1 MPIELFLLLFLFLLN
16 AYISGGEIA
25 LVALGPHHMREIAR
39 RHPRWAPTLE
49 VWSKHPS
56 QMITTILVTS
66 NIAIIAFS
74 SVATAL
80 SLRLSEAYQWDP
92 LLVSAVTLGVS
103 GVAVLFTEIAPKV
116 VAKRHPAR
124 VAVLVIPGLIFVEK
138 ALGPFIRLLVKAIRA
153 LTRPFGGEEG
163 DSLPLVTEEDLVR
176 VVDES
181 ARGGAIETEEKEMIR
196 SVLEF
201 GDTVVKDVMVPRTQM
216 EGVAETASVEECLE
230 RFIESGATRLP
241 VYRDNLDHIVGLLYA
256 KDFLAVLK
264 MRDLVILR
272 DVLRPVFFVPETK
285 PVTELL
291 REFRKGRMHM
301 AVVVDEYGGTSGLV
315 TMEDLVEE
323 IIGEIRDEYDQDAPL
338 ARRLADESWDVDA
351 AIEVFELQRELNSE
365 LGAEAESS
373 TLSGLLAEKLGRI
386 PHQGDRVEIGE
397 WQAEVSASN
406 DRVALRVTLRRLVE
420 RA

>member
-1 MPIELFLLLFLFLLN
+1 MPIEIPLLLFLFFLN
-16 AYISGGEIA
+16 AYVSGGEIA
-25 LVALGPHHMREIAR
+25 LVALGSHHMHAIAE

-49 VWSKHPS
+49 VWRKQPS

-66 NIAIIAFS
+66 NITIIAFS

-80 SLRLSEAYQWDP
+80 SLKLAETYQWDP
-92 LLVSAVTLGVS
+92 LLVSFVTLGVS

-138 ALGPFIRLLVKAIRA
+138 VLGPFIRLLVKAIRA

-201 GDTVVKDVMVPRTQM
+201 GDTVVKDVMIPRTQV

-230 RFIESGATRLP
+230 RFIDSGATRLP
-241 VYRDNLDHIVGLLYA
+241 VYRENLDQIIGLLYA

-323 IIGEIRDEYDQDAPL
+323 IIGEIRDEYDQEAPL
-338 ARRLADESWDVDA
+338 ARRSPDGVWDVDA
-351 AIEVFELQRELNSE
+351 AIEIFELQRELGTEISDIGE
-365 LGAEAESS
+365 STTLG
-373 TLSGLLAEKLGRI
+373 GVLAERLGRI
-386 PHQGDRVEIGE
+386 PRQGDWVTLGE
-397 WQAEVSASN
+397 WRAEVSASN
-406 DRVALRVTLRRLVE
+406 DRVALRVTLRRPVE
-420 RA
+420 HA